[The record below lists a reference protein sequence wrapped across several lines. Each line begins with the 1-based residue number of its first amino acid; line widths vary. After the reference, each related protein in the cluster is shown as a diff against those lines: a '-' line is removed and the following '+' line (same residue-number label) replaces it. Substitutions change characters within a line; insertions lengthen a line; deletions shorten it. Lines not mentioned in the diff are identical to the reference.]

1 MKRERK
7 FRPVR
12 DPVGE
17 SQHSAHSDLVET
29 SPSNCGKLHGERND
43 FFFVQREKNT
53 LDKEVS
59 TSYQSKIHGGQ
70 ELKPESML

>member
-1 MKRERK
+1 MEKEM
-7 FRPVR
+7 
-12 DPVGE
+12 
-17 SQHSAHSDLVET
+17 T
-29 SPSNCGKLHGERND
+29 S
-43 FFFVQREKNT
+43 FFVQREKNT